1 MDYLKRSA
9 WVPVRAKIRSLHWNG
24 RCTFMVTSLHKQGI
38 PYMKIRTLLIF
49 IPAVLFPMAA
59 YSQTA
64 ASENVDA
71 PEIDACRASGLIALK
86 ERSPTIKDVE
96 LDLDSV
102 RVIKMNSKIGDVD
115 IKAMVLGEASIE
127 KKTSSKAKNLICI
140 LGEKGTVLLA
150 VFSDQ

>member
-1 MDYLKRSA
+1 LGA
-9 WVPVRAKIRSLHWNG
+9 GAGENKIVALERKLHLYG
-24 RCTFMVTSLHKQGI
+24 YPTSQTGDPLHENQN
-38 PYMKIRTLLIF
+38 TSHF
-49 IPAVLFPMAA
+49 QVLFSMAA

-140 LGEKGTVLLA
+140 LGEKGKVLLA

>member
-1 MDYLKRSA
+1 
-9 WVPVRAKIRSLHWNG
+9 
-24 RCTFMVTSLHKQGI
+24 
-38 PYMKIRTLLIF
+38 MKIRTLLIF

-140 LGEKGTVLLA
+140 LGEKGKVLRPIGGKRLPRSQ
-150 VFSDQ
+150 VWSRRSWPFRLDPMDSIGDPRKPGNV

>member
-1 MDYLKRSA
+1 
-9 WVPVRAKIRSLHWNG
+9 
-24 RCTFMVTSLHKQGI
+24 
-38 PYMKIRTLLIF
+38 
-49 IPAVLFPMAA
+49 MAA

-64 ASENVDA
+64 ASENADA

-115 IKAMVLGEASIE
+115 VKAMVLGEASIE
-127 KKTSSKAKNLICI
+127 KKKSSKVICI
-140 LGEKGTVLLA
+140 LGVKGKVLLT

>member
-1 MDYLKRSA
+1 
-9 WVPVRAKIRSLHWNG
+9 
-24 RCTFMVTSLHKQGI
+24 
-38 PYMKIRTLLIF
+38 MKIRTLLVF

-64 ASENVDA
+64 PSENADA

-96 LDLDSV
+96 LDLDSI
-102 RVIKMNSKIGDVD
+102 RVIKMNSRIGDVA

-127 KKTSSKAKNLICI
+127 KKTSSKAKNLICV
-140 LGEKGTVLLA
+140 LGEKGKVLLT